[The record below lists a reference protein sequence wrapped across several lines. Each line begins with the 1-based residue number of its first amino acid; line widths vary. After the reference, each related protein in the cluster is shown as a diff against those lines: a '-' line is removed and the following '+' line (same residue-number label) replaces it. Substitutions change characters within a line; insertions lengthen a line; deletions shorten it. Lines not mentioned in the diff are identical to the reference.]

1 MPQTQFSAFKNIESL
16 GINKCANGRTEEEEN
31 ECGSILLCW
40 KIMLIARFRREMLS
54 TEATDQAG
62 FSKADHSN
70 VHCMDQQGA
79 DGMKPSL
86 SFVVTGSQLSYKKEK
101 ENKEKR

>member
-1 MPQTQFSAFKNIESL
+1 
-16 GINKCANGRTEEEEN
+16 
-31 ECGSILLCW
+31 
-40 KIMLIARFRREMLS
+40 MLIARFRREMIITEFNK
-54 TEATDQAG
+54 TEATDQVG

-86 SFVVTGSQLSYKKEK
+86 SFVVTGSQLSYEEGKKKKKEK
-101 ENKEKR
+101 GRMRKRTESEINEKTYGQPHYKEFL

>member
-1 MPQTQFSAFKNIESL
+1 MIITEF
-16 GINKCANGRTEEEEN
+16 NK
-31 ECGSILLCW
+31 
-40 KIMLIARFRREMLS
+40 
-54 TEATDQAG
+54 TEATDQVG

-86 SFVVTGSQLSYKKEK
+86 SFVVTGSQLSYEEGKKK
-101 ENKEKR
+101 KGKRQDEKRTESELNEKTYGQPHYKEFL